1 MVFII
6 KVIIIIDNLNYILE
20 NIKAAIHFYRGCLV
34 SFV

>member
-20 NIKAAIHFYRGCLV
+20 NIKAPIHFYRGCLV